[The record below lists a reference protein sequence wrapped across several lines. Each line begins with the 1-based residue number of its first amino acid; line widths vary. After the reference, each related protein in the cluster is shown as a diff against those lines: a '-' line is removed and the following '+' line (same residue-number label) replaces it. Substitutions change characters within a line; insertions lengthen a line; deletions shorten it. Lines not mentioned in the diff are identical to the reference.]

1 MKRRWHFVAIGS
13 ASIALAI
20 ANPFGSAHADGPDGG
35 PKFGSYT
42 LTATAPGWE
51 MYEDEPSAN
60 AHPEGGV
67 QAPYSTSALSTGG
80 LGYGLSSIAWPGATE
95 ANANG
100 VAVLLFPKSLDVPG
114 GPSVPVPD
122 AVTALFQQAAP
133 ATSYPVRA
141 EARTGTASP
150 DATLDGQA
158 MTLKAHAD
166 ALLANASAT
175 TKGATGQAGFSFGNA
190 ETISSSVLND
200 TAGQASAESKITKI
214 DIGGVI
220 KIDSV
225 VSTATASTSSSDS
238 SSSGTTVVQG
248 MSIGGQDAYVDYG
261 GVHIGSQGQPANAVV
276 SQIANNALKN
286 GGFSFFVSQPQQEVD
301 GPTSSYT
308 AGSLYV
314 LWKPPGNPSENSF
327 VIALGGSRVSVTAQP
342 GFDTASTPIVST
354 PSSFVSSP
362 AVSPSRRSASGGI
375 TSSPATSA
383 SPSVAVT
390 KPKAAAVKSSPIAAT
405 FDGLGGQA
413 MLGVIGAGLLF
424 FGFRRVADDIV
435 DRAPTICPLD
445 ST

>member
-1 MKRRWHFVAIGS
+1 MRRRWHFVAMGT
-13 ASIALAI
+13 ASIALAV
-20 ANPFGSAHADGPDGG
+20 ANPFGSAHADSSGSAA
-35 PKFGSYT
+35 KFGSYT
-42 LTATAPGWE
+42 LSATAPGWE

-100 VAVLLFPKSLDVPG
+100 VAVLLFPKSIDVPG

-133 ATSYPVRA
+133 ATAYPLRA
-141 EARTGTASP
+141 EARTGSDKP

-158 MTLKAHAD
+158 ATLKAHAD
-166 ALLANASAT
+166 DVLANASAT
-175 TKGATGQAGFSFGNA
+175 TKGATGQAGFTFGNA
-190 ETISSSVLND
+190 ETIASSVLND

-225 VSTATASTSSSDS
+225 VSTATASTSASDS
-238 SSSGTTVVQG
+238 NSSGTTVVQG
-248 MSIGGQDAYVDYG
+248 LTIGGQAAYVDDN
-261 GVHIGSQGQPANAVV
+261 GVHFGSQNQPANAVV
-276 SQIANNALKN
+276 SQIANNAMKQ

-308 AGSLYV
+308 AGSLYIV
-314 LWKPPGNPSENSF
+314 WKPPQNPSENMF
-327 VIALGGSRVSVTAQP
+327 VIALGGSRVSVTAKP
-342 GFDTASTPIVST
+342 GFDTASVSPVST

-362 AVSPSRRSASGGI
+362 AVSSSRRPTGGI
-375 TSSPATSA
+375 TSSAPTSA
-383 SPSVAVT
+383 SPSVAAT
-390 KPKAAAVKSSPIAAT
+390 KPKAAVVQSNPIAAT
-405 FDGLGGQA
+405 FNGLGGQA

>member
-1 MKRRWHFVAIGS
+1 MRRRWHLVALGS

-20 ANPFGSAHADGPDGG
+20 ANPFGAAHADGGS
-35 PKFGSYT
+35 KFGSYT
-42 LTATAPGWE
+42 ITATAPGWE

-60 AHPEGGV
+60 AHPEGGA
-67 QAPYSTSALSTGG
+67 QAPYSTSLLSTGG

-100 VAVLLFPKSLDVPG
+100 VALLLFPKTIDVPG

-122 AVTALFQQAAP
+122 AVTGAFQQAAP
-133 ATSYPVRA
+133 ATAYPLRA
-141 EARTGTASP
+141 EARSGAASP
-150 DATLDGQA
+150 DSTLDGQA
-158 MTLKAHAD
+158 ATLKAHAD

-190 ETISSSVLND
+190 ETIASSVLND

-225 VSTATASTSSSDS
+225 TSTATASTSASDS
-238 SSSGTTVVQG
+238 NSSGTTVVQG
-248 MSIGGQDAYVDYG
+248 MTIGGQAAYVDDN
-261 GVHIGSQGQPANAVV
+261 GVHIGSQAQPANAVV

-286 GGFSFFVSQPQQEVD
+286 GGFSFYVSQPQQETN
-301 GPTSSYT
+301 GATSSYT
-308 AGSLYV
+308 AGSVYV
-314 LWKPPGNPSENSF
+314 LWKPPQNPSENVF

-342 GFDTASTPIVST
+342 GFDTASVPVVST

-362 AVSPSRRSASGGI
+362 AATPSRRSGGGI
-375 TSSPATSA
+375 TSTSPTSA
-383 SPSVAVT
+383 SPSVAAT
-390 KPKAAAVKSSPIAAT
+390 KPKAATVRSNPIAAT
-405 FDGLGGQA
+405 FDGLVGQA
-413 MLGVIGAGLLF
+413 MLGVLGAGLLF
-424 FGFRRVADDIV
+424 FGFRRVADDII